1 MTLVRRRREPD
12 FFTNVPSFFD
22 DFLTKDLFDLPRL
35 SRKEGYTMPSVNIIE
50 NGEYYRVEVAA
61 PGLKKDD
68 FKIELD
74 NNVLTIS
81 SEFEN
86 KEEIED
92 ENYTRKEFN
101 YGSFQRSF
109 TLPEDVVDTEKINAK
124 YDNGVLN
131 IMIPKREEVK
141 PKPVRTIKIG

>member
-1 MTLVRRRREPD
+1 MTLVRRRKEPD
-12 FFTNVPSFFD
+12 FFRNVPSFFD
-22 DFLTKDLFDLPRL
+22 DFWTRDMFDMPRVAK
-35 SRKEGYTMPSVNIIE
+35 KEGFTMPSVNIVE
-50 NGEYYRVEVAA
+50 NGDYYRVEVAA

-74 NNVLTIS
+74 KNILTIS

-86 KEEIED
+86 KEEVKE

-124 YDNGVLN
+124 YNEGVLN
-131 IMIPKREEVK
+131 IMIPKKEEVK

>member
-1 MTLVRRRREPD
+1 MTLVRRRKEPD

-22 DFLTKDLFDLPRL
+22 DFLTRDLFDLPRVAK
-35 SRKEGYTMPSVNIIE
+35 REGITMPSVNIIE

-61 PGLKKDD
+61 PGFKKDD
-68 FKIELD
+68 FKVELD

-86 KEEIED
+86 KDEVKEE
-92 ENYTRKEFN
+92 NFTRREFN

-124 YDNGVLN
+124 YNDGVLN

-141 PKPVRTIKIG
+141 PKPIKTIKIG

>member
-1 MTLVRRRREPD
+1 MTLVRRRKEPD
-12 FFTNVPSFFD
+12 FFRNVPSFFD
-22 DFLTKDLFDLPRL
+22 DFWTKDMFDMPRV
-35 SRKEGYTMPSVNIIE
+35 SKREGFTMPSVNIIE

-86 KEEIED
+86 KEEVKD

-124 YDNGVLN
+124 YNDGVLN
-131 IMIPKREEVK
+131 IMIPKKEEVK

>member
-1 MTLVRRRREPD
+1 MTLVRRKKEPD
-12 FFTNVPSFFD
+12 FFSTVPSFFD
-22 DFLTKDLFDLPRL
+22 DFWTRDLFDMPRVVK
-35 SRKEGYTMPSVNIIE
+35 REGFTMPSVNIIE
-50 NGEYYRVEVAA
+50 NGDYYRVEVAA

-81 SEFEN
+81 SEFESKQEK
-86 KEEIED
+86 KEE
-92 ENYTRKEFN
+92 NFTRREFN

-124 YDNGVLN
+124 YNEGVLN

>member
-1 MTLVRRRREPD
+1 MTLVRRKQPD
-12 FFTNVPSFFD
+12 YFPGVPSFFD
-22 DFLTKDLFDLPRL
+22 DFLTRDLFDFPRV
-35 SRKEGYTMPSVNIIE
+35 SRKEGITMPSVNIIE

-61 PGLKKDD
+61 PGMQKND
-68 FKIELD
+68 FKVELD

-86 KEEIED
+86 KNEKKE
-92 ENYTRKEFN
+92 ENYTRREFN

-109 TLPEDVVDTEKINAK
+109 TLPEDVVDTDKINAK
-124 YDNGVLN
+124 YNDGVLN

-141 PKPVRTIKIG
+141 PQPVRTIKIG